1 MNTLTATASAATT
14 SLMSEPVKFLKQIGS
29 TDYIINVRFNPNATE
44 TIEDKILRMIESEV
58 RKSA

>member
-1 MNTLTATASAATT
+1 MNTTALTSAAAT
-14 SLMSEPVKFLKQIGS
+14 SAMSEPVKLLQRIGS
-29 TDYIINVRFNPNATE
+29 TDYVVTVRFNPTATE